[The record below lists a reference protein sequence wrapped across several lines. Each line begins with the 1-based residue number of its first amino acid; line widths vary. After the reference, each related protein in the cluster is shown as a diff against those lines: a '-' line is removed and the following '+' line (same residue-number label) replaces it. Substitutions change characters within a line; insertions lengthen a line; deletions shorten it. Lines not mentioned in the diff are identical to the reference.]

1 MLKFGRLVDLEKLET
16 ISVNRVAEELKV
28 KLKDENTKNSKEIRE
43 WDVSGFLSFYYYS
56 QWFTTCARNPRV
68 LGLSPALLAMCRD
81 ELSAVIARLISKCL

>member
-28 KLKDENTKNSKEIRE
+28 RLKDENTKNSKEIRE

-56 QWFTTCARNPRV
+56 QWFATCARNPRV
-68 LGLSPALLAMCRD
+68 LGLSPAASYVQR
-81 ELSAVIARLISKCL
+81 

>member
-28 KLKDENTKNSKEIRE
+28 KLQDENTKNSKEIRE

-56 QWFTTCARNPRV
+56 
-68 LGLSPALLAMCRD
+68 
-81 ELSAVIARLISKCL
+81 

>member
-43 WDVSGFLSFYYYS
+43 WDVSGLLS
-56 QWFTTCARNPRV
+56 
-68 LGLSPALLAMCRD
+68 
-81 ELSAVIARLISKCL
+81 